1 MKMLVNIAHDI
12 ALLDH
17 FREHYLNIG
26 ITEFHIGVFE
36 GGQFVREIENWA
48 WRYSD
53 HVRTHRFEIEE
64 GLQGARDSVDQNKTR
79 ELVVALDEW
88 YAVAD
93 LDEFVVFNSGATF
106 PEKVEDAC
114 GLRVTAVTGGMYDR
128 VTPNGYLPD
137 LLEDDIWDQFPVCL
151 ELTKHLVRGNSSKM
165 VLARGDVPVTNGHH
179 ADPSRPSLHVA
190 QVHHFKWRASVV
202 EMLKKRMAH
211 YKAIGGCWL
220 DCQNVLDHLRMNGG
234 FLNIEELTRRDIGHR
249 MNLCREVVELRER
262 LG

>member
-1 MKMLVNIAHDI
+1 MKMLVNIAHDA
-12 ALLDH
+12 ALLGH
-17 FREHYLNIG
+17 FYEHYIGMG
-26 ITEFHIGVFE
+26 ITEFHVGVLESCPFWV
-36 GGQFVREIENWA
+36 FVDTWSAGKKDVIL
-48 WRYSD
+48 
-53 HVRTHRFEIEE
+53 HRFEIED

-79 ELVVALDEW
+79 EQAVAPDEW

-128 VTPNGYLPD
+128 VTPNGHLPD
-137 LLEDDIWDQFPVCL
+137 FVEEDIWSQFPVCL

-165 VLARGDVPVTNGHH
+165 VLARGDVPVTHGHH
-179 ADPSRPSLHVA
+179 ADPARPSLHVA

-211 YKAIGGCWL
+211 YKAIGGSWQ
-220 DCQNVLDHLRMNGG
+220 DCQNVLDHLRVNGG
-234 FLNIEELTRRDIGHR
+234 FLHLEEMIRRDIGHR
-249 MNLCREVVELRER
+249 MSLCLEVVELRER